1 MKEIKPG
8 TYEGERALYMLKD
21 AVVKDSTFQNGES
34 PLKESANIEI
44 YGSLFKWKYPLWYCN
59 NVLLKDSMIFE
70 MGRAGIWYTN
80 NLKVEDTVIKAPKNF
95 RRCKDVS
102 LKNVPLPNAQE
113 TFWNCDGIRMENVTA
128 KGDYFAM
135 GSKNIYADNF
145 VLDGNYS
152 FDGCENIEIHNS
164 KLLTK
169 DAFWNCENVTV
180 YDSFISAD
188 YIGWNSKNVTFIN
201 CTIETLQ
208 GMCYLENLVMRNC
221 KVLNTDHAFEF
232 STVDVELSTPIE
244 SVFNPI
250 SGTIKAPEIGNLI
263 MEKEMIDPSKTKIEC
278 ENILKKSDHPDWT
291 N

>member
-21 AVVKDSTFQNGES
+21 ARVSDSTFQNGES
-34 PLKESANIEI
+34 PLKESKNIEVT
-44 YGSLFKWKYPLWYCN
+44 GSLFKWKYPLWYCDH
-59 NVLLKDSMIFE
+59 VVLKDSMLFE
-70 MGRAGIWYTN
+70 MARAGIWYTN
-80 NLKVEDTVIKAPKNF
+80 NLEVIDTVIKAPKNF
-95 RRCKDVS
+95 RRCKNTS

-113 TFWNCDGIRMENVTA
+113 TFWNCDGVRLENVTA

-152 FDGCENIEIHNS
+152 FDGCENVEIHNS

-221 KVLNTDHAFEF
+221 KVMNTDHAFEF
-232 STVDVELSTPIE
+232 STVDVELTTPIE
-244 SVFNPI
+244 SILNPI

-263 MEKEMIDPSKTKIEC
+263 LEKELIDPDKTKIEC
-278 ENILKKSDHPDWT
+278 ANIIKKSDSPDWK
-291 N
+291 